1 MFLLYQL
8 EIDLN
13 LKIRKHDN
21 KPEANLIIFL
31 EDKQLTE
38 PLRSVRKK
46 MKKLSTFGFS
56 WGHYLLDTG
65 FIYTRCTS
73 YRKPAAS

>member
-46 MKKLSTFGFS
+46 NEKTVHFWVFMGSLFTGY
-56 WGHYLLDTG
+56 WIYL
-65 FIYTRCTS
+65 Y
-73 YRKPAAS
+73 KVH